1 MIDAH
6 ADTQVDN
13 ADVRVTKWTF
23 APGAHTGEHLHEYD
37 YVVVPLTDSV
47 QHVTNADG
55 STLVNEIHPG
65 AAYQRPA
72 GARHDVVN
80 GGDTEMIF
88 VEIEYKHT
96 SRTQE

>member
-1 MIDAH
+1 MENAR
-6 ADTQVDN
+6 ADTQVDTD
-13 ADVRVTKWTF
+13 DVRVTKWSF

-55 STLVNEIHPG
+55 STLVNEIRAG
-65 AAYQRPA
+65 ASYQRPA

-80 GGDTEMIF
+80 GSDTEMVF

-96 SRTQE
+96 SP

>member
-1 MIDAH
+1 MTDAH

-23 APGAHTGEHLHEYD
+23 APGAHTGEHVHEYD
-37 YVVVPLTDSV
+37 YVVVPLTDGV

-55 STLVNEIHPG
+55 STLVNEIHRG
-65 AAYQRPA
+65 VSYQRTA
-72 GARHDVVN
+72 GARHDVAN
-80 GGDTEMIF
+80 GGETEMAF

-96 SRTQE
+96 SRARA

>member
-1 MIDAH
+1 MEDAR

-13 ADVRVTKWTF
+13 DDVRVTKWSF
-23 APGAHTGEHLHEYD
+23 APGAHTGEHLHAYD
-37 YVVVPLTDSV
+37 YVVVPMTDGT

-55 STLVNEIHPG
+55 STLVNEIRTG
-65 AAYQRPA
+65 VCYQRPA

-80 GGDTEMIF
+80 GGDAEMVF

-96 SRTQE
+96 SR